1 MDFLTSRYNC
11 FKKIREITIEDHSK
25 LILFWKENYFENEM
39 DNYERFKLFLDK
51 NPNISFLAEENGY
64 IIGSALGS
72 FDGRRGY
79 LQKIV
84 VDKKL
89 RRQGIGQE
97 LVKKIISKLR
107 SLGCTYIP
115 LNVDEKLISF
125 YEQCG
130 FKKISAQA
138 MNMSLSEDGKYQEYL
153 RKQNS
158 H

>member
-1 MDFLTSRYNC
+1 MLYFFHMT
-11 FKKIREITIEDHSK
+11 IREITLADYNV
-25 LILFWKENYFENEM
+25 LIPFWEENYFANEM
-39 DNYERFKLFLDK
+39 DNQDRFQLFLDM
-51 NPNISFLAEENGY
+51 NPSMSFLAEEDGH

-84 VDKKL
+84 VDKKM

-97 LVKKIISKLR
+97 LVKIIISKLR
-107 SLGCTYIP
+107 SLGCTYIT

-130 FKKISAQA
+130 FKKIPQRA
-138 MNMSLSEDGKYQEYL
+138 MNMSLSDDGKYQEFL
-153 RKQNS
+153 KKQNS

>member
-1 MDFLTSRYNC
+1 MI
-11 FKKIREITIEDHSK
+11 IRKITIVDYDN
-25 LILFWKENYFENEM
+25 LIPFWKENYFENEM

-51 NPNISFLAEENGY
+51 NPNMSFLAEENGH

-89 RRQGIGQE
+89 RRQGIGQK
-97 LVKKIISKLR
+97 LVKKIIDKLR
-107 SLGCTYIP
+107 SLGCTYIT

-130 FKKISAQA
+130 FKKISQQA
-138 MNMSLSEDGKYQEYL
+138 MNMSLSDDGKYQEYL
-153 RKQNS
+153 RKQKS
-158 H
+158 Y